1 MNPTQ
6 KEELFQTMIEEISD
20 LISKHLPKFDNNIE
34 EETWKML
41 EVFLDETIQ
50 QLTEKELN

>member
-20 LISKHLPKFDNNIE
+20 LIAKHLPNFDNNIE

-50 QLTEKELN
+50 QLTAKELN

>member
-20 LISKHLPKFDNNIE
+20 LIAKHLPKFDNNIE

-50 QLTEKELN
+50 QLTEKESN